1 MPAARAAVGQVKK
14 SADLAEVKGG
24 ARAGEYDRGAGGSWG
39 CERTVVGVMAAAV
52 WAVVRENG
60 DGGGAAGIS
69 K

>member
-1 MPAARAAVGQVKK
+1 MKE

-24 ARAGEYDRGAGGSWG
+24 ARAGNRGAGSSWG
-39 CERTVVGVMAAAV
+39 CEGTVVGVMAATV

-60 DGGGAAGIS
+60 DGGSAAGVR